1 MSGNKLDPLFA
12 LERRRYR
19 EAVAPLPKVEG
30 AQEKGAALARDCMLF
45 CGDPHGEF
53 RHILRATA
61 RLKPMAVVLLGDL
74 EPQQPLHVELAAID
88 PQKLW
93 FIPGN
98 HDTDSDQN
106 WHHVWG
112 SQLASRNIH
121 GCVVELPNGL
131 RLAGLGGVFR
141 ESVWYPSL
149 PVEPRFRNRADHT
162 RATPKQDR
170 WQGSVVRKHWSSIY
184 PNELNALADL
194 RADILVVHEAPGY
207 HPNGFEILDD
217 LARSLGARV
226 VVHGHQHDCLNSS
239 YRWAAQGFKSF
250 GVGLRGITAIDVDG
264 IASVVVPGE
273 LDDFRSFRQGHLD
286 RKDAGTDDANPDARS
301 ST

>member
-1 MSGNKLDPLFA
+1 MSGVKLDQLFA

-19 EAVAPLPKVEG
+19 EAEALLPKVEG
-30 AQEKGAALARDCMLF
+30 AQVKSAAVTKDVILF
-45 CGDPHGEF
+45 CGDPHGQF
-53 RHILRATA
+53 RHILKAA
-61 RLKPMAVVLLGDL
+61 VHLKPMAIILLGDL
-74 EPQQPLHVELAAID
+74 EPLRPLHVELAAID

-141 ESVWYPSL
+141 ESVWYPTL
-149 PVEPRFRNRADHT
+149 PVEPKFRSRADHI
-162 RATPKQDR
+162 RATPRQDR

-194 RADILVVHEAPGY
+194 RADVLVTHEAPGY
-207 HPNGFEILDD
+207 HTNGFAILDD

-226 VVHGHQHDCLNSS
+226 LVHGHQHDCLDSS

-250 GVGLRGITAIDVDG
+250 GVGLRGISAIDVDG
-264 IASVVVPGE
+264 TVNVIVPGE
-273 LDDFRSFRQGHLD
+273 LDDVRSYRQRYLD
-286 RKDAGTDDANPDARS
+286 LKDAGTDDADPETGS